1 MLVDKRIAAAVA
13 AVTTTAALA
22 TLGTATSAAAETIPY
37 SAEYFGTARTGT
49 GGLILRTKYG
59 TATNSGIGEGTRFQ
73 FLGQCVRAN
82 GVDLI
87 KVHQT
92 EAGGWG
98 PSYTGY
104 VRRQFANVPP
114 NLPC

>member
-1 MLVDKRIAAAVA
+1 MNKRMAAAVA

-22 TLGTATSAAAETIPY
+22 TLGTATGAAADTTY
-37 SAEYFGTARTGT
+37 SAEYFGTPKTGT

-59 TATNSGIGEGTRFQ
+59 TPTNSGIGEGTRFQ
-73 FLGQCVRAN
+73 FLGQCVHAN
-82 GVDLI
+82 GIDLI
-87 KVHQT
+87 KIRQT
-92 EAGGWG
+92 EPGGWG

-104 VRRQFANVPP
+104 IRRQFANVPP